1 MDKKMYLT
9 TGEFAKLAGV
19 TKHTLFYYDE
29 IGLFSPEIK
38 NEENGYRYYS
48 IAQLEVLDVIYI
60 LRELNMPL
68 NDIRTYMNTRT
79 PQQFLKL
86 FQKEEQ
92 ILQKKINELKTTK
105 KLMRTKRQFIEK
117 HFQKD
122 IHSITVCTEPE
133 YYLVQSAVEESTD
146 DQVWANAIGTF
157 WDYCTERGIRSPYAI
172 GYQQKTADIR
182 NGIFDNYHIFYQM
195 LDQKP
200 KNVSSILKPAGN
212 YLTAYHKGSW
222 KTLRDTYSA
231 MLSYADQNALKLNS
245 YFYEDAILD
254 NLTVQDEE
262 DFMIRITCG
271 VETK

>member
-1 MDKKMYLT
+1 
-9 TGEFAKLAGV
+9 
-19 TKHTLFYYDE
+19 
-29 IGLFSPEIK
+29 
-38 NEENGYRYYS
+38 
-48 IAQLEVLDVIYI
+48 
-60 LRELNMPL
+60 
-68 NDIRTYMNTRT
+68 
-79 PQQFLKL
+79 
-86 FQKEEQ
+86 
-92 ILQKKINELKTTK
+92 
-105 KLMRTKRQFIEK
+105 
-117 HFQKD
+117 
-122 IHSITVCTEPE
+122 
-133 YYLVQSAVEESTD
+133 
-146 DQVWANAIGTF
+146 
-157 WDYCTERGIRSPYAI
+157 
-172 GYQQKTADIR
+172 
-182 NGIFDNYHIFYQM
+182 M